1 MLKAL
6 ERDIVS
12 MNERVVL
19 LAPSVASV
27 GEVFQNVD
35 VDWHRHE
42 QLVRNVQRFR
52 GSIYLKD
59 GAIQSEQ
66 LSSDGLHE
74 TPEDENAWHMLL
86 LDAKHQVK
94 ACALYLEHDST
105 VSFEALRVRRC
116 PLAEN
121 EEWRLK
127 LRKAIQ
133 AELARAQRDHLGFVE
148 LGGWAVSEESRGTAG
163 PLALALAVYGFS
175 RRNGGALGMT
185 TATNRHCSSTILK
198 RLGGSRFEVDGDT
211 LPPYFDP
218 RYRCMMEIIRFDSR
232 SPNPKYVPLI
242 EEARKKVAR
251 VLVIARP
258 DAPAQQPSDEL
269 FQPDA
274 FQPFLPHS
282 VGLSSRAMAS

>member
-12 MNERVVL
+12 MDERVVL
-19 LAPSVASV
+19 LAPSAASA
-27 GEVFQNVD
+27 GEIFQNVD
-35 VDWHRHE
+35 VDGRRHE
-42 QLVRNVQRFR
+42 RFVRDVQKFR
-52 GSIYLKD
+52 GGIYLKD

-66 LSSDGLHE
+66 LSYDGLHQ
-74 TPEDENAWHMLL
+74 TPEDEKAWHMLL
-86 LDAKHQVK
+86 LDTKHQVK
-94 ACALYLEHDST
+94 ACALYLEHDSA
-105 VSFEALRVRRC
+105 VSFEELRVRRC

-133 AELARAQRDHLGFVE
+133 AELARARRDRLDFVE

-175 RRNGGALGMT
+175 RRCGGALGMT
-185 TATNRHCSSTILK
+185 TATHRHCSSTILK
-198 RLGGSRFEVDGDT
+198 RLGGSRFEVDGAT

-218 RYRCMMEIIRFDSR
+218 RYRCMMEILRFDSR
-232 SPNPKYVPLI
+232 FPNPKYGHLI

-258 DAPAQQPSDEL
+258 DAPVLQPNDE

-274 FQPFLPHS
+274 YEPFLPHS
-282 VGLSSRAMAS
+282 AGMSVRPMAS